1 MTKIKKIFSP
11 AFISLLFI
19 SQLTYSQKQ
28 PTLYQMTDSLKMMQ
42 WVDSV
47 FDSMTLSEKIGQL
60 FMVTADPGSS
70 SGDKILNYIHD
81 QKIGGILFSKGSL
94 EDQAQST
101 NLYQQSSRI
110 PLLISLDGEWGLSM
124 RLENTPRFPKNM
136 MLGAITDNHL
146 IQLYGAEVGREC
158 RELGIRIN
166 FAPVLDVNSNPDNP
180 VIGNRSFGEDPQLVS
195 EKSIAYSKGLE
206 SNQVMAVGKHFPGHG
221 DTSEDSH
228 KTLPVVNYSQKHL
241 ESVELVPFV
250 QFIQEGFSGIMTGH
264 LSVPALD
271 NASSQ
276 SIGARRALPLPL
288 PASLSPKITGRLLR
302 IDLKFKGLTFTDALA
317 MKGATLP
324 AKKSNC
330 VQALVAGNDILLNP
344 AKVVSEFNEV
354 KKAVNL
360 GIINVSTI
368 EERCLKVLK
377 YKYILGL
384 NNLNPIEING
394 LSERINSGYAQ
405 WLVQKLNDEAVTLLK
420 NKGEQIPVKGL
431 GKKKIA
437 VLSIDADD
445 NSVFQNRLALY
456 GSFDF
461 FNMTASDVQT
471 NAGSVFEQ
479 LKVYDEIICSIH
491 SDKLSDFPE
500 LQNLA
505 NETNVNI
512 CFFTIPYSLAQFKQS
527 IAAAKSVVLA
537 YENTPGAQQAAAEL
551 IMGGIP
557 AKGKLP
563 VSISGLFSFGDG
575 LKTQK
580 VRLSYQEPQEVNMS
594 PEILGKIESV
604 VNEGMNAQAFPGCQ
618 VLVAKDG
625 VVVYNRSFGYLDYS
639 GTRPVR
645 NTDVYDLASVTKTLA
660 ALPSVMKLY
669 DTNKINLSDKI
680 SRFVPELKHSDK
692 ENLTIQSALF
702 HETRLPPFLPFYKSL
717 TESMVSDHPVPGIEK
732 QVADNFYIKTDFR
745 KTVMD
750 EIVNA
755 KLNKKTGYVYSDL
768 NFMLLKEVVENI
780 SGQTLD
786 KFVNN
791 WLYAGLG
798 ANFTGFLPLRR
809 ISKENIA
816 PTEYDETWRKQL
828 LTGYVHD
835 EAAAV
840 MGGVSGNAGLFSNAN
855 DMAKILQMWLNGG
868 EYGDEKFL
876 SKETVGVFTKTKSPN
891 SRRGLGFDKPDMN
904 NPDNS
909 PTSISASA
917 HTYGHT
923 GFTGTCFWVDP
934 DENLIY
940 IFLSNR
946 VYPSRTHNQISEL
959 SIRSRIQDIIYETIK
974 NK

>member
-1 MTKIKKIFSP
+1 MTKTKKTLSL
-11 AFISLLFI
+11 AFIGLLFI
-19 SQLTYSQKQ
+19 SHLTYAQKQ
-28 PTLYQMTDSLKMMQ
+28 PSLYLITDSLKMMQ

-47 FDSMTLSEKIGQL
+47 FDLMTLDEKIGQL
-60 FMVTADPGSS
+60 FMVTTDPDFSS
-70 SGDKILNYIHD
+70 EDKILKYIQG
-81 QKIGGILFSKGSL
+81 QKIGGILFSKGAL

-101 NLYQQSSRI
+101 NQYQQSSRI

-136 MLGAITDNHL
+136 MLGAIADNQL
-146 IQLYGAEVGREC
+146 IKLYGAEVGREC
-158 RELGIRIN
+158 RELGIQIN

-180 VIGNRSFGEDPQLVS
+180 VIRNRSFGEDPQLVA
-195 EKSIAYSKGLE
+195 EKGIAYSQGLE
-206 SNQVMAVGKHFPGHG
+206 SYQVMAVGKHFPGHG

-228 KTLPVVNYSQKHL
+228 KTLPVINYSQKHL

-250 QFIQEGFSGIMTGH
+250 QFIQEGFSGMMTGH
-264 LSVPALD
+264 LLVPALD
-271 NASSQ
+271 NTS
-276 SIGARRALPLPL
+276 RLPS
-288 PASLSPKITGRLLR
+288 SLSSKIVGRLLK
-302 IDLKFKGLTFTDALA
+302 IDLKFNGLTFTDALA
-317 MKGATLP
+317 MKGASLP

-344 AKVVSEFNEV
+344 AKVVSEFAEV
-354 KKAVNL
+354 KKAIDL
-360 GIINVSTI
+360 GIISVSTI

-384 NNLNPIEING
+384 NNLKPIEING
-394 LSERINSGYAQ
+394 LSERINTDYAQ
-405 WLVQKLNDEAVTLLK
+405 WLVQKLNDEAVTLLI
-420 NKGEQIPVKGL
+420 NKGDQIPIEGL

-437 VLSIDADD
+437 VLSIGADE

-456 GSFDF
+456 GPFDF
-461 FNMTASDVQT
+461 FNVTVAEAQK
-471 NAGSVFEQ
+471 NAGDIFEQ
-479 LKVYDEIICSIH
+479 LKKYNEVICSIH

-500 LQNLA
+500 LQDLA
-505 NETNVNI
+505 KETNVNI
-512 CFFTIPYSLAQFKQS
+512 CFFTLPYSLVQFKQS
-527 IAAAKSVVLA
+527 ITSAKSVVLA
-537 YENTPGAQQAAAEL
+537 YENTPGAQQSAAEL

-563 VSISGLFSFGDG
+563 VSISGLFKFGDG

-580 VRLSYQEPQEVNMS
+580 VRLSYQKPQEVNMS
-594 PEILGKIESV
+594 PEILGKIETIV
-604 VNEGMNAQAFPGCQ
+604 KEGIDARAFPGCQ

-625 VVVYNRSFGYLDYS
+625 VVVYRRSFGNLIYDD
-639 GTRPVR
+639 TKPVR

-660 ALPSVMKLY
+660 TLPSIMKLY
-669 DTNKINLSDKI
+669 DTDKINLSDKI

-692 ENLTIQSALF
+692 ENITIQSALF

-717 TESMVSDHPVPGIEK
+717 TESMVSDHPVPGIER
-732 QVADNFYIKTDFR
+732 QAADNFYIKTDFS
-745 KTVMD
+745 KTVMS

-768 NFMLLKEVVENI
+768 NFMLLKEVVEN
-780 SGQTLD
+780 STGQTLD
-786 KFVNN
+786 KYVND
-791 WLYAGLG
+791 WLYANLG
-798 ANFTGFLPLRR
+798 ANFTGYLPLRR

-816 PTEYDETWRKQL
+816 PTENDDYWRKQL

-835 EAAAV
+835 ESAAV

-868 EYGDEKFL
+868 EYGGERFL
-876 SKETVGVFTKTKSPN
+876 SKETVEVFTKTKSPN
-891 SRRGLGFDKPDMN
+891 SRRGLGFDKPNVTD
-904 NPDNS
+904 PENS
-909 PTSISASA
+909 PTSRSASA

-934 DENLIY
+934 DKNLIY

-946 VYPSRTHNQISEL
+946 VYPSRSPDRLSQL
-959 SIRSRIQDIIYETIK
+959 SIRTRIQDVIYEAIK
-974 NK
+974 